1 MWWESMTLLQQILFV
16 LASSATAIM
25 IIFLIMMLLGFET
38 DEFDGG
44 DVPELT
50 GDSINDDPITGIAGL
65 KVLTLRGILVLVS
78 IGGWTAYLLV
88 DTLSPWLA
96 ILIGVLVGIVAAYL
110 QALAFRATLRLESE
124 GNLDYKNAVGLHGT
138 VYMRVPKNKN
148 GKGKVTVNI
157 QDRLVEIDAIT
168 EEEQDILPKTSVLVC
183 GLEDPTTI
191 IVKTK

>member
-44 DVPELT
+44 DVPDLT
-50 GDSINDDPITGIAGL
+50 GDSINDDPLTGIAGL

-88 DTLSPWLA
+88 ETLLPWLA
-96 ILIGVLVGIVAAYL
+96 ILIGVIVGVVAAYL

-124 GNLDYKNAVGLHGT
+124 GNLDYKNAIGLHGT
-138 VYMRVPKNKN
+138 VYMRVPKSKT

-157 QDRLVEIDAIT
+157 QDRLIEIDAIT
-168 EEEQDILPKTSVLVC
+168 EEESDILPKTSVIVS

>member
-38 DEFDGG
+38 DEFDGS
-44 DVPELT
+44 DVPDLT
-50 GDSINDDPITGIAGL
+50 GDSINDDPLTGIAGL

-88 DTLSPWLA
+88 ESLMPWLA
-96 ILIGVLVGIVAAYL
+96 ILIGIVVGIVAAYL

-124 GNLDYKNAVGLHGT
+124 GNLDYKNAIGLHGT
-138 VYMRVPKNKN
+138 VYMRVPKNKI

-168 EEEQDILPKTSVLVC
+168 DEEQDILPKTSVIVT